1 MTTSSNTIQDVS
13 IKATWYIGTFD
24 VDINGDQID
33 EVLDFALVDTNSVL
47 SQTLFYSNPQA
58 LRLVL

>member
-1 MTTSSNTIQDVS
+1 MTTSSKTIQDVS